1 MNKTRPLCFRL
12 QDYIKTSDSNK
23 EGSQIV
29 KQKGD
34 RNDPLL
40 TVYDGEMNNQ
50 IKSIII
56 LNNY

>member
-1 MNKTRPLCFRL
+1 VQSIPNFRL
-12 QDYIKTSDSNK
+12 IK
-23 EGSQIV
+23 GSRIV
-29 KQKGD
+29 KQKVG

-40 TVYDGEMNNQ
+40 TVYDGEMSNQ